1 MTPFFWFVEIV
12 FFYGLFFY
20 CLLVKNELSIFYMP
34 VLLFVDKIIGTTH
47 PAFIFY
53 GMLSLIVIILIL
65 KSGLFIKYNVW
76 AILISIYFLLLLNKS
91 HDLDLIRPYAFSVTW
106 FFVMMPIIPA
116 LYKKIPRD
124 VAFRELSNASFLIL
138 ALFIVNAL
146 FSTHYKFAPTDMYG
160 FTNGILYGNL
170 WAAAFNTMPFAFFV
184 VFLKGVSERK
194 LLFILLAVA
203 SFFFI
208 MLTLRRTV
216 MGLSALSVVVALLTM
231 MTQQKAKMVFLIGG
245 LVFVLGYLVYANTG
259 FMQEIR
265 DRVEERKLDDR
276 ALTEEKRFIEYSLI
290 YNDMFVYHA
299 YSPWFGFELWNSAGN
314 YGHGV
319 LGDRSLHGD
328 LTNIVHSS
336 GFIGLT
342 LYLLMVA
349 TAFWQALKASKGYQ
363 DKLIILFCALSFG
376 VFTVT
381 GRYTETAATTLL
393 FLVLLLPL
401 TKNEDPEASEE
412 ETPPVSPEAVK

>member
-1 MTPFFWFVEIV
+1 MTPFFWVVQIV
-12 FFYGLFFY
+12 FFYGLCIY
-20 CLLVKNELSIFYMP
+20 CFAIKNELSIFYVP
-34 VLLFVDKIIGTTH
+34 VLLFVDKIIGTPN
-47 PAFIFY
+47 PAFVFY
-53 GMLSLIVIILIL
+53 GLLSLMVIMLVL
-65 KSGLFIKYNVW
+65 KSGLFIKNNIW
-76 AILISIYFLLLLNKS
+76 AILLSIYFLILLTKS
-91 HDLDLIRPYAFSVTW
+91 HNLELIRPYAFSVTW
-106 FFVMMPIIPA
+106 FFIMMPVIPA
-116 LYKKIPRD
+116 IYKKIPRE

-146 FSTHYKFAPTDMYG
+146 FSTYYKFAPTDMYG
-160 FTNGILYGNL
+160 FTTGVLFGNL
-170 WAAAFNTMPFAFFV
+170 WAAAFNTMPFVFFV

-194 LLFILLAVA
+194 ILFILLAVA

-216 MGLSALSVVVALLTM
+216 MGLSALGAVVALLTM

-245 LVFVLGYLVYANTG
+245 LVFALGYLVYANTD

-276 ALTEEKRFIEYSLI
+276 ALSEEKRFFEYSLL
-290 YNDMFVYHA
+290 YNDMFVYHT

-314 YGHGV
+314 YGRGV

-328 LTNIVHSS
+328 ITNIIHSS
-336 GFIGLT
+336 GFVGLT

-349 TAFWQALKASKGYQ
+349 TAFWQAVKAAKSYQ
-363 DKLIILFCALSFG
+363 DKLIILFCALSFM
-376 VFTVT
+376 VYTVT

-393 FLVLLLPL
+393 FLILMLPL
-401 TKNEDPEASEE
+401 AKNEDPDASEDD
-412 ETPPVSPEAVK
+412 PNISIEAVK

>member
-12 FFYGLFFY
+12 FFFGLCIY
-20 CLLVKNELSIFYMP
+20 CLLKKNELSIFYFP
-34 VLLFVDKIIGTTH
+34 VLLFVDKIIGTPN
-47 PAFIFY
+47 PAFLFY
-53 GMLSLIVIILIL
+53 ALLSFMVLMLVL
-65 KSGLFIKYNVW
+65 KSGLFIKNNIW
-76 AILISIYFLLLLNKS
+76 AILLSLYFLLLLTRS
-91 HDLDLIRPYAFSVTW
+91 HDLELIRPYAFSVTW
-106 FFVMMPIIPA
+106 YFVMMPIIPA
-116 LYKKIPRD
+116 LYKNIPRE

-146 FSTHYKFAPTDMYG
+146 FSTHYKYAPTDMYG

-194 LLFILLAVA
+194 FLYILLAVA

-231 MTQQKAKMVFLIGG
+231 MTQQKAKMVFFIGG
-245 LVFVLGYLVYANTG
+245 LVFVLGYLVYANTD

-276 ALTEEKRFIEYSLI
+276 ALSEEKRFFEYSLL

-299 YSPWFGFELWNSAGN
+299 YSPWFGYELWNSAGH
-314 YGHGV
+314 YGRGV

-336 GFIGLT
+336 GFIGLA

-349 TAFWQALKASKGYQ
+349 TAFLQALKASKGYQ
-363 DKLIILFCALSFG
+363 DKLIILFCALSFM

-393 FLVLLLPL
+393 FLVLMLPL
-401 TKNEDPEASEE
+401 TKNETHDASEE
-412 ETPPVSPEAVK
+412 EITPEAVK